1 MPNDSDDSVLFNFT
15 KSIVDKAAI
24 DELNKRE
31 NEFFNK
37 DMIEEEIEI
46 RLKALCTD
54 IAIEAEVRRT
64 WLLDPK
70 KKDRIRVSKPEKQL
84 AESSIRQRNKIKVK
98 LTVIGICED
107 LYFKKYNIHSE
118 YKSN

>member
-1 MPNDSDDSVLFNFT
+1 
-15 KSIVDKAAI
+15 
-24 DELNKRE
+24 
-31 NEFFNK
+31 
-37 DMIEEEIEI
+37 MIEEEVEI

-54 IAIEAEVRRT
+54 KAIEAEVRRT

-70 KKDRIRVSKPEKQL
+70 KKDRIRVSKPEKQV

-107 LYFKKYNIHSE
+107 LYSKRIQNCQTVSYNH
-118 YKSN
+118 